1 MALELP
7 KLTKKGGQG
16 AAGAPKVDVTLKI
29 MEFFD
34 KNPIMKILIPV
45 VLFIILCAV
54 FLFVI
59 FGDGVILDDT
69 QSSADGSAASGQV
82 EVIPGN
88 NIITDK
94 AVVKLIE
101 SDPLSEDIL
110 ATAVYKGCVKG
121 NSGLKTGLVQ
131 IGTENDT
138 LILSLGETVGD
149 SKWELVELTDD
160 YVVFKAGEIT
170 KKIEAK

>member
-7 KLTKKGGQG
+7 KLTKKDNKDAG
-16 AAGAPKVDVTLKI
+16 GAPKVDITLKV

-34 KNPIMKILIPV
+34 KNPFMKILIPV
-45 VLFIILCAV
+45 VLFIILCAI

-69 QSSADGSAASGQV
+69 NTGSDDSLATEQV
-82 EVIPGN
+82 QVIPGN
-88 NIITDK
+88 DIINDK
-94 AVVKLIE
+94 AIVKLIE
-101 SDPLSEDIL
+101 EDPLSEDIL
-110 ATAVYKGCVKG
+110 ATASYKGCVKG
-121 NSGLKTGLVQ
+121 SSGLKTALVQ
-131 IGTENDT
+131 IGTQKDT

>member
-7 KLTKKGGQG
+7 KLTKKDGQG
-16 AAGAPKVDVTLKI
+16 AAGAPKVDVTLKV

-34 KNPIMKILIPV
+34 KNPFMKILIPV

-69 QSSADGSAASGQV
+69 QTSVDNSAATGQV

-101 SDPLSEDIL
+101 SDPLSEDVL

-131 IGTENDT
+131 IGTQNDT

-149 SKWELVELTDD
+149 SKWEVVELTDD
-160 YVVFKAGEIT
+160 YIVFKAGDIT